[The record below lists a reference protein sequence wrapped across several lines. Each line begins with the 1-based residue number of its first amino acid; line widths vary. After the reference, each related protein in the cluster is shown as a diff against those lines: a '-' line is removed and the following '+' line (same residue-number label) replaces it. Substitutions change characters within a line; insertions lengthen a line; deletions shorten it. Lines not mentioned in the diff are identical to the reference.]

1 MDDLH
6 ENNVS
11 GLDMLWMSIDLQFT
25 AILRSQKIMH
35 VSSKQDMTKELKKES
50 WGKNSSNEYEIQY
63 AWDKQERFVTA
74 QAKAMAGLNKMI
86 ESYEN
91 LLHKNWDLA
100 TEEQKTRV
108 ELLKSKLSGND
119 REPIKIQFVRGSGQ
133 SERS

>member
-1 MDDLH
+1 
-6 ENNVS
+6 
-11 GLDMLWMSIDLQFT
+11 MLWMSIDLQFT